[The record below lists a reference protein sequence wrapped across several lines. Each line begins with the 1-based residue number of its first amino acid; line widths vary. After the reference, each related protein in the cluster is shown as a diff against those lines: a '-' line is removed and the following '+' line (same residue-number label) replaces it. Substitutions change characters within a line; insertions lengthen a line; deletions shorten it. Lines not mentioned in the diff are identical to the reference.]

1 MRLAH
6 PVFFMI
12 EVKAFPHQVK
22 RIMREKDIAATCI
35 PVQFD
40 GEAWESAF
48 FFHIVGPESKQ
59 DRRILKRGKLTPTVL
74 TTELMTHAN
83 ASVVLM
89 RFEIQTIINDPLVFE
104 ILFIPGEVSMHYEC
118 LKFLAQQ
125 NRIRYLFGDSDFRV
139 LQEQE
144 TKVSSS
150 QHDKFET
157 LAREAFAHDSVI
169 RMTGQYNAQAAL
181 SEVVAHYQLRA
192 EIQDSRGK
200 STH

>member
-1 MRLAH
+1 
-6 PVFFMI
+6 
-12 EVKAFPHQVK
+12 
-22 RIMREKDIAATCI
+22 MREKDIAATCI
-35 PVQFD
+35 PVQYD
-40 GEAWESAF
+40 DEVWESAF
-48 FFHIVGPESKQ
+48 FFHVAGPESKQ
-59 DRRILKRGKLTPTVL
+59 DRRILKRDKITPTIL
-74 TTELMTHAN
+74 MTELMTHAN

-104 ILFIPGEVSMHYEC
+104 ILFVPGEVSLHYEC

-125 NRIRYLFGDSDFRV
+125 NRLRYFFADSGFRV

-144 TKVSSS
+144 QSINSA
-150 QHDKFET
+150 QHQNFEA

-181 SEVVAHYQLRA
+181 SEVVAHYQIRT
-192 EIQDSRGK
+192 ETQDNRGK